1 MRIKN
6 YTFEGEPVL
15 MDFHQFLG
23 CTFRKCRLV
32 YCGYSPVQME
42 GCRFDDC
49 RWDFS
54 GPAAATLH
62 LLSSFN
68 HLGGEM
74 GKTIVKQAMTIIN
87 SPPPQPVPPS
97 AVPPP
102 GSGPMPPPP
111 VAPAAASGQPA
122 PLPPPPPAAPPISGP

>member
-1 MRIKN
+1 MQIKN

-15 MDFHQFLG
+15 MDFHQFRG

-62 LLSSFN
+62 LLASFN
-68 HLGGEM
+68 HVGGEM
-74 GKTIVKQAMTIIN
+74 GKTIVKQALAIIN
-87 SPPPQPVPPS
+87 SPPPQPV
-97 AVPPP
+97 APPP
-102 GSGPMPPPP
+102 PPPPVSGPMPPPP
-111 VAPAAASGQPA
+111 
-122 PLPPPPPAAPPISGP
+122 PPPPPPPMPSPGA

>member
-1 MRIKN
+1 MQIKN
-6 YTFEGEPVL
+6 YTFDSEPVL
-15 MDFHQFLG
+15 MDHHQFLG

-32 YCGYSPVQME
+32 YCGFSAVQFD

-49 RWDFS
+49 RWEFS

-74 GKTIVKQAMTIIN
+74 GKLIVKQALTIIN
-87 SPPPQPVPPS
+87 TPPVKPGGPGPASAPTPEAPPVPT
-97 AVPPP
+97 VPPP
-102 GSGPMPPPP
+102 
-111 VAPAAASGQPA
+111 APAAG
-122 PLPPPPPAAPPISGP
+122 